1 MADELIAGNKD
12 ATGVITQTGAEYTM
26 TANTFLV
33 SPEYFSTTS
42 GFIGDANGE
51 VPMYL
56 TALTTGE
63 GFVGRVVL

>member
-1 MADELIAGNKD
+1 MNQELIAGN
-12 ATGVITQTGAEYTM
+12 AGVVVQTTTGAEYIM

-33 SPEYFSTTS
+33 APEYFSPTA
-42 GFIGDANGE
+42 GFIGDVNGE

-56 TALTTGE
+56 STLTTGE